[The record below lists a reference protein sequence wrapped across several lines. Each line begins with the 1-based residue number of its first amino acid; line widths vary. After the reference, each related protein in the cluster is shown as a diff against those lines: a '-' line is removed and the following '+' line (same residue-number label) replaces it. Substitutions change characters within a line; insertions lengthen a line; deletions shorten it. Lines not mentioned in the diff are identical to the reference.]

1 MSIIFKLYYLLKMSS
16 SEIDIKKYI
25 CERCLYLIS
34 NFGDDPS
41 SNIKKEEVIKIKSRP
56 DCNFCFGLF
65 EFDLYKD
72 VISEVK
78 RKIVEYDHI
87 DFKFSLSF
95 SFIFDLEHYFWKC
108 YFKANKQHNIQNTA
122 FIEVNSLKL
131 ILKHIFLPHFAKE
144 IHESFSLDS
153 DLKIEIGFEFPQSI
167 YDEINAM
174 FKYLNKN
181 ITLNPND
188 KQKTNIGLKPI
199 LDMPSSLIIAVF
211 QKFDLYNIA
220 SRLNP
225 KIGVERVLS
234 FIKDPL
240 YIKGNYNKFS
250 REIGQSPW
258 EINGERVCVSS
269 VEEEMKFIVI
279 KKYEAED
286 LKFSAGGREDRDVR
300 MLGGGR
306 PFMLEI
312 INPKKNMEKEIKK
325 IEEEINKTSKFIK
338 VHNLEVCN
346 KEYTETIKKAEVNKT
361 KIYTCFVWVQKIIT
375 EEDINKL
382 NTLKNLEL
390 TQKTPIRVLHRRSL
404 MDRKKIIYEMK
415 AEKISEHFMIL
426 DVVAS
431 AGTYIKEFVHSD
443 LMRTE
448 PSVKSLLNCDIDILQ
463 LDVRDLILFDQI
475 HK

>member
-1 MSIIFKLYYLLKMSS
+1 MSS
-16 SEIDIKKYI
+16 PNLDIKKYI
-25 CERCLYLIS
+25 CERCLFLLS
-34 NFGDDPS
+34 NFGDDL
-41 SNIKKEEVIKIKSRP
+41 SNIHKEQVMKIKSRR

-72 VISEVK
+72 IISEVK
-78 RKIVEYDHI
+78 RKIIDYDHT
-87 DFKFSLSF
+87 DFKFSVSF
-95 SFIFDLEHYFWKC
+95 SFIFDLVHYFWKC
-108 YFKANKQHNIQNTA
+108 FFKANKQYNIEDTSL
-122 FIEVNSLKL
+122 IEPNSLKL
-131 ILKHIFLPHFAKE
+131 ILKHIFVPYFAKE
-144 IHESFSLDS
+144 IHESFNLDS

-181 ITLNPND
+181 VTMNPND

-211 QKFDLYNIA
+211 QKFELYNIA
-220 SRLNP
+220 SRLDP
-225 KIGVERVLS
+225 KIGVEKNLS

-240 YIKGNYNKFS
+240 YLKGNYNKFS

-269 VEEEMKFIVI
+269 VEEEMKFII
-279 KKYEAED
+279 IQKYEAED

-312 INPKKNMEKEIKK
+312 INPKKNMENELKK
-325 IEEEINKTSKFIK
+325 IEEEINKSKFIK
-338 VHNLEVCN
+338 IHNLEKCN
-346 KEYTETIKKAEVNKT
+346 KEYTEVIKKAEVNKT
-361 KIYTCFVWVQKIIT
+361 KIYSCFVWVQKELT
-375 EEDINKL
+375 DEDIHKL
-382 NTLKNLEL
+382 NNLKNIEL
-390 TQKTPIRVLHRRSL
+390 LQKTPLRVLHRRSL
-404 MDRKKIIYEMK
+404 MDRKKLIYGMK
-415 AEKISEHFMIL
+415 AEKVSEHFMIL
-426 DVVAS
+426 DVIAS

-448 PSVKSLLNCDIDILQ
+448 PSVKTILDCDVDILQ
-463 LDVRDLILFDQI
+463 LDVRDLILYDNI
-475 HK
+475 NK

>member
-1 MSIIFKLYYLLKMSS
+1 MSS
-16 SEIDIKKYI
+16 SAIDIKKYI
-25 CERCLYLIS
+25 CERCLYLMS

-41 SNIKKEEVIKIKSRP
+41 SNINKEEVIKIKSRP
-56 DCNFCFGLF
+56 DCNYCFGLF
-65 EFDLYKD
+65 EFDLYND
-72 VISEVK
+72 IISEVK
-78 RKIVEYDHI
+78 RKIIEYDHT
-87 DFKFSLSF
+87 DFKFSISL
-95 SFIFDLEHYFWKC
+95 SFIFDLVHYFWKC
-108 YFKANKQHNIQNTA
+108 YFKANKQHNIQNPS
-122 FIEVNSLKL
+122 FIEPNSLKL
-131 ILKHIFLPHFAKE
+131 IFKHIFVPYFSKE
-144 IHESFSLDS
+144 IHEDFDLDS
-153 DLKIEIGFEFPQSI
+153 NLKIEIGFEFPQSI

-181 ITLNPND
+181 ITMKPND

-211 QKFDLYNIA
+211 QKFELYNIA
-220 SRLNP
+220 SRLD
-225 KIGVERVLS
+225 KKTGVQRNLY

-240 YIKGNYNKFS
+240 YIKGNYNKYS

-279 KKYEAED
+279 NKYEAED

-306 PFMLEI
+306 PFMMEI

-325 IEEEINKTSKFIK
+325 IEEEINSTSKFIK
-338 VHNLEVCN
+338 VHNLEICN

-361 KIYTCFVWVQKIIT
+361 KIYTCFVWAQKIIT

-382 NTLKNLEL
+382 NSLKNLEL
-390 TQKTPIRVLHRRSL
+390 CQKTPIRVLHRRSL
-404 MDRKKIIYEMK
+404 MDRKKIVYEMK
-415 AEKISEHFMIL
+415 AERISNHFMIL

-448 PSVKSLLNCDIDILQ
+448 PSIKSLLDCDIDILQ
-463 LDVRDLILFDQI
+463 LDVRDLILFDKI
-475 HK
+475 NK

>member
-1 MSIIFKLYYLLKMSS
+1 M
-16 SEIDIKKYI
+16 
-25 CERCLYLIS
+25 S

-56 DCNFCFGLF
+56 DCNYCFGLF
-65 EFDLYKD
+65 EFNLYND
-72 VISEVK
+72 IISEVK
-78 RKIVEYDHI
+78 RKIIDYDHT
-87 DFKFSLSF
+87 DFKFSISL
-95 SFIFDLEHYFWKC
+95 SFIFDLVHYFWKC
-108 YFKANKQHNIQNTA
+108 YFKANKQHNIQNPS
-122 FIEVNSLKL
+122 FIEPNSLKL
-131 ILKHIFLPHFAKE
+131 IFKHIFVPYFSKE
-144 IHESFSLDS
+144 IHEDFNLDS

-181 ITLNPND
+181 IIMKPND

-211 QKFDLYNIA
+211 QKFELYNIA
-220 SRLNP
+220 SRLD
-225 KIGVERVLS
+225 KKTGVQRNLY

-240 YIKGNYNKFS
+240 YIKGNYNKYS

-279 KKYEAED
+279 NKYEAED

-306 PFMLEI
+306 PFMMEI

-325 IEEEINKTSKFIK
+325 IEEEINNTSKFIK
-338 VHNLEVCN
+338 VNNLEICN
-346 KEYTETIKKAEVNKT
+346 KEYTEIIKKAEVNKT
-361 KIYTCFVWVQKIIT
+361 KIYTCFVWAQKIIT
-375 EEDINKL
+375 DEDINKL
-382 NTLKNLEL
+382 NSLKNLEL
-390 TQKTPIRVLHRRSL
+390 CQKTPIRVLHRRSL
-404 MDRKKIIYEMK
+404 MDRKKIVYEMK
-415 AEKISEHFMIL
+415 AERISDHFMIL

-431 AGTYIKEFVHSD
+431 AGTYIKEFVNGD
-443 LMRTE
+443 LVE
-448 PSVKSLLNCDIDILQ
+448 
-463 LDVRDLILFDQI
+463 LILL
-475 HK
+475 

>member
-1 MSIIFKLYYLLKMSS
+1 MSS
-16 SEIDIKKYI
+16 SAIDIKKYI
-25 CERCLYLIS
+25 CERCLYLMS

-41 SNIKKEEVIKIKSRP
+41 SNINKEEVIKIKSRP
-56 DCNFCFGLF
+56 DCNYCFGLF
-65 EFDLYKD
+65 EFDLYND
-72 VISEVK
+72 IISEVK
-78 RKIVEYDHI
+78 RKIIEYDHT
-87 DFKFSLSF
+87 DFKFSISL
-95 SFIFDLEHYFWKC
+95 SFIFDLVHYFWKC
-108 YFKANKQHNIQNTA
+108 YFKANKQHNIQNPS
-122 FIEVNSLKL
+122 FIEPNSLKL
-131 ILKHIFLPHFAKE
+131 IFKNIFVPYFSKE
-144 IHESFSLDS
+144 IHEDFDLDS
-153 DLKIEIGFEFPQSI
+153 NLKIEIGFEFPQSI

-181 ITLNPND
+181 ITMKPND

-211 QKFDLYNIA
+211 QKFELYNIA
-220 SRLNP
+220 SRLD
-225 KIGVERVLS
+225 KKTGVQRNLY

-240 YIKGNYNKFS
+240 YIKGNYNKYS

-279 KKYEAED
+279 NKYEAED

-306 PFMLEI
+306 PFMMEI

-325 IEEEINKTSKFIK
+325 IEEEINSTSKFIK
-338 VHNLEVCN
+338 VNNLEICN

-361 KIYTCFVWVQKIIT
+361 KIYTCFVWAQKIIT

-382 NTLKNLEL
+382 NSLKNLEL
-390 TQKTPIRVLHRRSL
+390 CQKTPIRVLHRRSL
-404 MDRKKIIYEMK
+404 MDRKKIVYEMK
-415 AEKISEHFMIL
+415 AERISNHFMIL

-448 PSVKSLLNCDIDILQ
+448 PSIKSLLDCDIDILQ
-463 LDVRDLILFDQI
+463 LDVRDLILFDKI
-475 HK
+475 NK

>member
-1 MSIIFKLYYLLKMSS
+1 MSS
-16 SEIDIKKYI
+16 NDLDIKKYI
-25 CERCLYLIS
+25 CDRCVYLIS
-34 NFGDDPS
+34 NFGNDL
-41 SNIKKEEVIKIKSRP
+41 SNIRKEEVMKIKSRP

-72 VISEVK
+72 IISDVK
-78 RKIVEYDHI
+78 LKIVDYDHT

-95 SFIFDLEHYFWKC
+95 SFIFDLIHHFWKC
-108 YFKANKQHNIQNTA
+108 FFKNNKKYNIENTSL
-122 FIEVNSLKL
+122 IEPNSLKL
-131 ILKHIFLPHFAKE
+131 ILKHLFVPYFSKE
-144 IHESFSLDS
+144 IHESFNLDS

-181 ITLNPND
+181 IILNPND
-188 KQKTNIGLKPI
+188 KQKTNIGLKSI
-199 LDMPSSLIIAVF
+199 LDMPSSLILAVF

-225 KIGVERVLS
+225 KIGIEKNLY

-240 YIKGNYNKFS
+240 YLKGNYNKFS

-258 EINGERVCVSS
+258 EINGERVCSSS
-269 VEEEMKFIVI
+269 VEEEMKFIVL
-279 KKYEAED
+279 KKYQAED

-312 INPKKNMEKEIKK
+312 LNPKKDMKNEIKNL
-325 IEEEINKTSKFIK
+325 EEEINKTSKFIK
-338 VHNLEVCN
+338 VSNLENCN
-346 KEYTETIKKAEVNKT
+346 KEYTEIIKKAEVNKM
-361 KIYTCFVWVQKIIT
+361 KIYSCFVWVKKEIKD
-375 EEDINKL
+375 EDINKL
-382 NTLKNLEL
+382 NNLKNIDVI
-390 TQKTPIRVLHRRSL
+390 QKTPIRVLHRRSL

-415 AEKISEHFMIL
+415 AEKVSEHFMIL
-426 DVVAS
+426 DVVSS

-448 PSVKSLLNCDIDILQ
+448 PSVKSLLNCDVDILQ
-463 LDVRDLILFDQI
+463 LDVRDLILIDKI
-475 HK
+475 NK